1 VLFCPW
7 ALFNGDIP
15 TIILLLATL
24 SDFLTVGFHAR
35 CTFAALPNPWAKI
48 PVDEESAVIKAQ
60 SVDVGHAGRLCYSLK
75 ITLKRPLLTVNP
87 PLPA

>member
-15 TIILLLATL
+15 IIILLIAAL
-24 SDFLTVGFHAR
+24 SDFLTVGFHAQ

-60 SVDVGHAGRLCYSLK
+60 TVDVGHAGRLPS
-75 ITLKRPLLTVNP
+75 RPQAFKHPRVAPGLRP
-87 PLPA
+87 